1 MWCTFHKIKMT
12 SRFSVGNVETLMMIL
27 ETDDE
32 VSDHWQTL
40 RYNILVDDYVDD
52 ELWFVGRCEC

>member
-1 MWCTFHKIKMT
+1 MT